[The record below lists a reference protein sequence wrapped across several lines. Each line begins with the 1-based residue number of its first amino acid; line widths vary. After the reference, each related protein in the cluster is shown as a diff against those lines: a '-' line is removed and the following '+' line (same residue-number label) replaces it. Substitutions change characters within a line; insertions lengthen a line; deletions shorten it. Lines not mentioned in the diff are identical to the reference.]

1 MHPEHMD
8 NHIRRISGMVIALVA
23 SAILVACT
31 GGNPLSLPG
40 SPSSLYVPDL
50 LDRPQEFNGKDIT
63 VSGAYLNRYGREV
76 LALGVSTLDN
86 GLDAQPLGE
95 PIWLEGF
102 PQEATA
108 ELHRPGDAVYG
119 FVRVKGRCETG
130 GPFGAETAYRH
141 RILGASAE
149 PIERIRRPA

>member
-1 MHPEHMD
+1 MYH
-8 NHIRRISGMVIALVA
+8 HIRRIPGMVIALVA

-31 GGNPLSLPG
+31 GG

-63 VSGAYLNRYGREV
+63 VSGAYLSRDGREV

-102 PQEATA
+102 P
-108 ELHRPGDAVYG
+108 RK
-119 FVRVKGRCETG
+119 RNC
-130 GPFGAETAYRH
+130 
-141 RILGASAE
+141 
-149 PIERIRRPA
+149 